1 MEDNMKP
8 VFFAHGEL
16 EEGRTAPLHACLS
29 TSEKALNRH
38 KNESR
43 IRFSYPDYGLLCD
56 EETFKW
62 IEDHQTDG
70 VIVLTKENQSDL
82 KKLHFYKEITMF

>member
-1 MEDNMKP
+1 MEDKMKP

-16 EEGRTAPLHACLS
+16 EEGHTAPRHVCIS
-29 TSEKALNRH
+29 TNELALNRY

-62 IEDHQTDG
+62 IVDHQVNG
-70 VIVLTKENQSDL
+70 VIVITKENYDEL
-82 KKLHFYKEITMF
+82 KKLHFYKEIIMI

>member
-1 MEDNMKP
+1 MEDKMKS
-8 VFFAHGEL
+8 VFFASSEL
-16 EEGRTAPLHACLS
+16 EEGHTAPRHACLS
-29 TSEKALNRH
+29 TNEKALNRY

-62 IEDHQTDG
+62 IKGHQIDG
-70 VIVLTKENQSDL
+70 VIVLTKENHMEL
-82 KKLHFYKEITMF
+82 KKLHFYKEIIMF